1 MVVKKLIFTHLFLNL
16 YLLVL
21 IQPAL
26 PLIEYFVNYDYIA
39 SKLCENIDKPILA
52 CNGKCYLEKQVVQQ
66 LDIDHNQEIPQ
77 PPKVDLEK
85 FITIKSNEFCY
96 SLLDE
101 NSTHKNPDF
110 SKPLEDRIILHA
122 LFRPPIV

>member
-26 PLIEYFVNYDYIA
+26 PLIEYFVNYDYIT
-39 SKLCENIDKPILA
+39 SKLCENIDKPILT

-66 LDIDHNQEIPQ
+66 LDIDHNQEIPL

-85 FITIKSNEFCY
+85 FITIKSNESCY
-96 SLLDE
+96 NLIDE
-101 NSTHKNPDF
+101 NLTHKNPDF
-110 SKPLEDRIILHA
+110 SKPLEDRIILHT

>member
-1 MVVKKLIFTHLFLNL
+1 MKKLIFTHLFLNL

-39 SKLCENIDKPILA
+39 SKLCENIDKPILT

-66 LDIDHNQEIPQ
+66 LNIDHNQEIPL

-85 FITIKSNEFCY
+85 FITIKSNESCY
-96 SLLDE
+96 NLIDE
-101 NSTHKNPDF
+101 NLTHKNPDF
-110 SKPLEDRIILHA
+110 SKPLEDRIILHT

>member
-1 MVVKKLIFTHLFLNL
+1 MKKLIFTHLFLNL

-26 PLIEYFVNYDYIA
+26 PLIEYFVNYDYIT
-39 SKLCENIDKPILA
+39 SKLCENIDKPILT

-66 LDIDHNQEIPQ
+66 LDIDHNQEIPL

-85 FITIKSNEFCY
+85 FITIKSNESCY
-96 SLLDE
+96 NLIDE
-101 NSTHKNPDF
+101 NLTHKNPDF
-110 SKPLEDRIILHA
+110 SKPLEDRIILHT